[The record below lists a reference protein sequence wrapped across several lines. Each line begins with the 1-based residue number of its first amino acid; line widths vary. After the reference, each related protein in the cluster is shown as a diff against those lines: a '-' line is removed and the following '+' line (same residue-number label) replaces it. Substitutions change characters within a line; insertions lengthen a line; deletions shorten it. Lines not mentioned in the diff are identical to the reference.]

1 MAGAATAVG
10 TEGRG
15 LGTGGWGAH
24 FPAGDH
30 SLGVSPGNGPR
41 PCDPFQPPFREREQV
56 RPREGQDQRRSERW
70 AQSGPH
76 PGSWSHAPEAPGAP
90 SLGQS

>member
-1 MAGAATAVG
+1 MAGAAAAVG

-15 LGTGGWGAH
+15 LG
-24 FPAGDH
+24 AGERT
-30 SLGVSPGNGPR
+30 SLRGITALGCRPGNGPR
-41 PCDPFQPPFREREQV
+41 PCDPFQPPFREMEQV

-90 SLGQS
+90 SLGRS